1 VAGVTVAGAW
11 ALPFVCLVLFA
22 PAGSRPQ
29 SHHGAAET
37 PTRPPSGRVAQ
48 VAPSDLGHI
57 DFPTSGS
64 FAAQAHFVRAVAWLH
79 SFGYDQAL
87 EEFRE
92 AERLDPGFALAFWG
106 EAMTHFRPI
115 WYAHDVEAGR
125 AALAQL
131 GPTSEIRG
139 AKASTARERA
149 YMNAVETLFGSGDVR
164 AQVTGFAAAMETL
177 AANNPA
183 DDEAACFH
191 ALGLFGRVQI
201 LGDDPQL
208 LMRAAAIAERVF
220 ARNALH
226 PGAAHLIIHAYDDR
240 DHAARALP
248 AARAYAGVAPAS
260 SHARHMPSHIFLQL
274 GMWKEAAASDEAAFA
289 VTDAWVRRTG
299 RSLADRDYHPQ
310 TWLVYE
316 YLQLG
321 RFADAKRALKP
332 FQESITQERNPS
344 LENEL
349 ATLRAYYIIESGRW
363 TEAASQRAF
372 ANIDELFAIAFS
384 AVKRRDLD
392 RAEAARV
399 VFEKIAASDQN
410 TDRREMGAIMERQ
423 IAGLIAI
430 ADGHQNEGVTAL
442 RTAVELEGRLPRP
455 VGRPHPIKPSPEL
468 LGEILLDLGR
478 AREARTYFDQAL
490 WRAANRSRSVLGLAR
505 AASQLGETSDA
516 QRYYRQFLANWQKA
530 DAGLAELKEAR
541 AYKPVPR

>member
-1 VAGVTVAGAW
+1 MAVPW
-11 ALPFVCLVLFA
+11 ALISFACLVLLA
-22 PAGSRPQ
+22 PAESGSQ
-29 SHHGAAET
+29 SHHQTAD
-37 PTRPPSGRVAQ
+37 TRARPASSRVVQFPS
-48 VAPSDLGHI
+48 SDLGRI
-57 DFPTSGS
+57 DFPTSGAP
-64 FAAQAHFVRAVAWLH
+64 AAQAHFVRGIAWLH

-92 AERLDPGFALAFWG
+92 AERLDPGFALAYWG

-125 AALAQL
+125 AALARL
-131 GPTSEIRG
+131 GPTPEIR
-139 AKASTARERA
+139 ASKASTARERA
-149 YMNAVETLFGSGDVR
+149 YMNAVETLFGPGDVR
-164 AQVTGFAAAMETL
+164 AQVTGFAAVLETL
-177 AANNPA
+177 AASNPA
-183 DDEAACFH
+183 DDEAACFQ
-191 ALGLFGRVQI
+191 AVALFGRVQI

-220 ARNALH
+220 ARNASH

-248 AARAYAGVAPAS
+248 AARAYAGLAPVS

-289 VTDAWVRRTG
+289 VTDAGVRRAG
-299 RSLADRDYHPQ
+299 RPLADRDYHPQ

-332 FQESITQERNPS
+332 FEEAIAQAKNPA

-349 ATLRAYYIIESGRW
+349 ATLRAYYLIESRRW
-363 TEAASQRAF
+363 TEIAGQKAF
-372 ANIDELFAIAFS
+372 ANIDELFAVAFS
-384 AVKRRDLD
+384 AVKLRDLD
-392 RAEAARV
+392 RAEAARG
-399 VFEKIAASDQN
+399 VFEKIATTDQN
-410 TDRREMGAIMERQ
+410 KDRREMGAIMERQ

-455 VGRPHPIKPSPEL
+455 VGRPHPIKPSHEL
-468 LGEILLDLGR
+468 LGEVLLDLGR
-478 AREARTYFDQAL
+478 PKEARMYFEQAL
-490 WRAANRSRSVLGLAR
+490 SRAANRSRSVLGLAR
-505 AASQLGETSDA
+505 AASQLGDTSGA
-516 QRYYRQFLANWQKA
+516 RRHYQQFLANWQKA
-530 DAGLAELKEAR
+530 DAGLPELKEAR
-541 AYKPVPR
+541 AYKPSPQ

>member
-1 VAGVTVAGAW
+1 L
-11 ALPFVCLVLFA
+11 LPFACLVLFA
-22 PAGSRPQ
+22 LAESRSQ

-37 PTRPPSGRVAQ
+37 RPAAGRVAQ
-48 VAPSDLGHI
+48 APPSDLGRI
-57 DFPTSGS
+57 DFPTSGTP
-64 FAAQAHFVRAVAWLH
+64 AAQVHFVRGIAWLH
-79 SFGYDQAL
+79 NFGYDQAL

-125 AALAQL
+125 AALARL
-131 GPTSEIRG
+131 GPTSEIRAG
-139 AKASTARERA
+139 KASTARERA
-149 YMNAVETLFGSGDVR
+149 YMNAVETLFGPGDVR
-164 AQVTGFAAAMETL
+164 AQVAGFAAEMETL
-177 AANNPA
+177 AADNPA

-208 LMRAAAIAERVF
+208 LMRAAAIAQRVF

-240 DHAARALP
+240 DHAEGALP
-248 AARAYAGVAPAS
+248 AAHAYARVAPAS

-299 RSLADRDYHPQ
+299 RPLADRDYHPQ

-332 FQESITQERNPS
+332 FEEASAQQKNPS

-349 ATLRAYYIIESGRW
+349 GTLRAYYIIESRRW
-363 TEAASQRAF
+363 TEIASQRAF

-384 AVKRRDLD
+384 AVKLRDLD

-399 VFEKIAASDQN
+399 VFEKIATSDQN
-410 TDRREMGAIMERQ
+410 KDRREMGAIMERQ

-430 ADGHQNEGVTAL
+430 ADGRQNEAVTAL
-442 RTAVELEGRLPRP
+442 QTSVELEGRLPRP
-455 VGRPHPIKPSPEL
+455 VGRPHPIKPSHEL
-468 LGEILLDLGR
+468 LGETLLDLGR
-478 AREARTYFDQAL
+478 PKEARTNFEQAL

-505 AASQLGETSDA
+505 AASQLGERSNA
-516 QRYYRQFLANWQKA
+516 QRYYRELLANWQNA
-530 DAGLAELKEAR
+530 DADLPELKEAR
-541 AYKPVPR
+541 AYKPAAR